1 MVLRNHLFGSIILI
15 AIMVF
20 FGCFFYCT
28 FGIVSEREMI
38 DFNDIVTEEELRELL
53 KVKANHDFVFGFN
66 LRRSIVEDIRQ
77 YVSFLKYL
85 KKTTGYRFKLR
96 FTREDSNIADDLG
109 AGIIQIAAVGADA
122 YILARKKYG
131 VIPVVRGLNKDG
143 KAEYQSVLITASD
156 SQINKVDDLR
166 GKRFAFGNK
175 TSTPGHL
182 IPRIIFFENGVSLEN
197 LDSYAWTGSHYNCAT
212 AVANGEF
219 DAGGIQDTLG
229 RELEAEG
236 LIRIFFTSKYYPSSG
251 IAVSKDVSKDAI
263 EKIKQ
268 ALLDFDPK
276 GKHAQGLY
284 NWDKTE
290 MPNGFTEAFDKDYD
304 ELREWAEKLDFSER

>member
-1 MVLRNHLFGSIILI
+1 MTVL
-15 AIMVF
+15 
-20 FGCFFYCT
+20 
-28 FGIVSEREMI
+28 EP
-38 DFNDIVTEEELRELL
+38 
-53 KVKANHDFVFGFN
+53 
-66 LRRSIVEDIRQ
+66 
-77 YVSFLKYL
+77 FLY
-85 KKTTGYRFKLR
+85 
-96 FTREDSNIADDLG
+96 
-109 AGIIQIAAVGADA
+109 
-122 YILARKKYG
+122 
-131 VIPVVRGLNKDG
+131 
-143 KAEYQSVLITASD
+143 
-156 SQINKVDDLR
+156 
-166 GKRFAFGNK
+166 
-175 TSTPGHL
+175 
-182 IPRIIFFENGVSLEN
+182 LEN